1 MIYTDIITFA
11 LEIVGTVAFA
21 SSGAMVGI
29 EKNMDVFGVNVLGVV
44 TAVGGGMVRDL
55 ILGITPPNMFRN
67 SIYTMVALLTC
78 CILFFIVYLN
88 KQILSSQFRAAYDKV
103 MMMFDAVG
111 LGIFTVVGVNTA
123 IKAGYKDQAFLLI
136 FVGMITGVGG
146 GLMRDVMAG
155 VTPYILVK
163 HIYACASMIGA
174 ILCVALYWKLGEI
187 QAMFLSAFVVMLIRF
202 LAAKYRWNL
211 PKIK

>member
-1 MIYTDIITFA
+1 MEYTEIITFT
-11 LEIVGTVAFA
+11 LEIIGTIAFA

-29 EKNMDVFGVNVLGVV
+29 EKNMDLFGVNVLGVV
-44 TAVGGGMVRDL
+44 TAVGGGMIRDL

-67 SIYTMVALLTC
+67 SVYTIVAIVTC
-78 CILFFIVYLN
+78 CVLFFIVYIN
-88 KQILSSQFRAAYDKV
+88 KQILASQFRAAYDRV
-103 MMMFDAVG
+103 MMMFDAIG

-123 IKAGYKDQAFLLI
+123 IKAGYENQIFLLI
-136 FVGMITGVGG
+136 FVGMLTGVGG
-146 GLMRDVMAG
+146 GLIRDVMAG

-174 ILCVALYWKLGEI
+174 IVCAALYWKIGEI
-187 QAMFLSAFVVMLIRF
+187 QAMFLAAFIVMLIRF

-211 PKIK
+211 PRIK

>member
-174 ILCVALYWKLGEI
+174 ILCAALYWKLGEI
-187 QAMFLSAFVVMLIRF
+187 PAMFLSAFVVMLIRF

>member
-1 MIYTDIITFA
+1 MEYTEIITFA
-11 LEIVGTVAFA
+11 LEIIGTIAFA

-29 EKNMDVFGVNVLGVV
+29 EKNMDLFGVNVLGVV
-44 TAVGGGMVRDL
+44 TAVGGGMIRDL

-67 SIYTMVALLTC
+67 SVYTIVAIVTC
-78 CILFFIVYLN
+78 CVLFFIVYIN
-88 KQILSSQFRAAYDKV
+88 KQILASQFRAAYDRV
-103 MMMFDAVG
+103 MMMFDAIG

-123 IKAGYKDQAFLLI
+123 IKAGYENQIFLLI
-136 FVGMITGVGG
+136 FVGMLTGVGG
-146 GLMRDVMAG
+146 GLIRDVMAG

-174 ILCVALYWKLGEI
+174 IVCAALYWKIGEI
-187 QAMFLSAFVVMLIRF
+187 QAMFLAAFIVMLIRF

-211 PKIK
+211 PRIK

>member
-1 MIYTDIITFA
+1 MEYSEIITFA

-21 SSGAMVGI
+21 SSGAMIGI

-44 TAVGGGMVRDL
+44 TAVGGGMIRDL

-67 SIYTMVALLTC
+67 SIYTIVAIVTC
-78 CILFFIVYLN
+78 CILFFLVYLN
-88 KQILSSQFRAAYDKV
+88 KQILSSQFRVTYDKI

-123 IKAGYKDQAFLLI
+123 INAGYENQIFLLI

-174 ILCVALYWKLGEI
+174 IVCAVLYWKIGEI
-187 QAMFLSAFVVMLIRF
+187 PSMFLAAFIIMLIRF